1 MSNRPCVIRDT
12 AMGAFR
18 SSLEDEAF
26 ARREIELE
34 GAIDRAKAMDTIRA
48 LRFLAEED
56 TEKPVTLLINSE
68 GGSVVDGLAIF
79 DTMQALPCPVRTICA
94 GEASS
99 MAAVILAGGSKGN
112 RFILPNAQVMIHDPI
127 LTGCGGPALTVDA
140 ISQRLMRTRKLVA
153 GIMAECT
160 GRSVEEILVKT
171 AKDTFFTAD
180 EAVEY
185 GLVDS
190 VIKTWGGD
198 MCAAG

>member
-1 MSNRPCVIRDT
+1 
-12 AMGAFR
+12 
-18 SSLEDEAF
+18 
-26 ARREIELE
+26 
-34 GAIDRAKAMDTIRA
+34 
-48 LRFLAEED
+48 
-56 TEKPVTLLINSE
+56 
-68 GGSVVDGLAIF
+68 
-79 DTMQALPCPVRTICA
+79 
-94 GEASS
+94 
-99 MAAVILAGGSKGN
+99 MAAIILAGGSKGN

-153 GIMAECT
+153 EILADCT
-160 GRSVEEILVKT
+160 GRSVEEILEKT

>member
-1 MSNRPCVIRDT
+1 MSNKPCVIRDT

-18 SSLEDEAF
+18 LPLEDEAF

-34 GAIDRAKAMDTIRA
+34 GSIDRAKAMDTIRA
-48 LRFLAEED
+48 MRFLAEEG
-56 TEKPVTLLINSE
+56 TEKPITLLINSE

-79 DTMQALPCPVRTICA
+79 DTMRALPCPVRTICA

-99 MAAVILAGGSKGN
+99 MASVILAGGSKGN

-153 GIMAECT
+153 EIMAECT
-160 GRSVEEILVKT
+160 GKSVEEILEKT
-171 AKDTFFTAD
+171 ARDTFFTAN
-180 EAVEY
+180 EAVEF

-190 VIKTWGGD
+190 VIKTWGGGLY
-198 MCAAG
+198 AAG

>member
-1 MSNRPCVIRDT
+1 MSNKPCVIRDT
-12 AMGAFR
+12 VMGAFR

-26 ARREIELE
+26 GRREIELD
-34 GAIDRAKAMDTIRA
+34 GTIDRAKAMDTIRA
-48 LRFLAEED
+48 LRFLAEEE
-56 TEKPVTLLINSE
+56 TEKPITLLINSE
-68 GGSVVDGLAIF
+68 GGSVVDGLAIY
-79 DTMQALPCPVRTICA
+79 DTMKALPCPVRTICV

-99 MAAVILAGGSKGN
+99 MAAVILAGGEKGH
-112 RFILPNAQVMIHDPI
+112 RCILPNAQVMIHDPI

-160 GRSVEEILVKT
+160 GRSVEEILEKT
-171 AKDTFFTAD
+171 ARDTFFTAN
-180 EAVEY
+180 EAVEF

>member
-1 MSNRPCVIRDT
+1 MSSKPCVIRDT

-34 GAIDRAKAMDTIRA
+34 GTIDRGKAMDTIRA

-56 TEKPVTLLINSE
+56 TEKPVPLLLTSE
-68 GGSVVDGLAIF
+68 GGSVVDGLAIY
-79 DTMQALPCPVRTICA
+79 DTMKALPCPVRTICL

-99 MAAVILAGGSKGN
+99 MAAIILAGGEKGH
-112 RFILPNAQVMIHDPI
+112 RCILPNAQVMIHDPI

-153 GIMAECT
+153 GIMADCT
-160 GRSVEEILVKT
+160 GRSVEEILEKT
-171 AKDTFFTAD
+171 AKDTFFAAD
-180 EAVEY
+180 EAVEF

-190 VIKTWGGD
+190 VIQSWGGD
-198 MCAAG
+198 MYAAG

>member
-48 LRFLAEED
+48 MRFLAED
-56 TEKPVTLLINSE
+56 NSEKQITLLINSE

-79 DTMQALPCPVRTICA
+79 DTMRALPCSVRTICA

-153 GIMAECT
+153 EIMAECT
-160 GRSVEEILVKT
+160 GKSVEEILEKT
-171 AKDTFFTAD
+171 ARDTFFTAN
-180 EAVEY
+180 EAVEF

-190 VIKTWGGD
+190 VIKTWGGGLY
-198 MCAAG
+198 AAG

>member
-1 MSNRPCVIRDT
+1 MSNKPCVIRDT

-26 ARREIELE
+26 ARREIELD
-34 GAIDRAKAMDTIRA
+34 GTIDRAKAMDTIRA

-56 TEKPVTLLINSE
+56 TEKPITLLINSE

-79 DTMQALPCPVRTICA
+79 DTMRALPCPVRTICA

-99 MAAVILAGGSKGN
+99 MAAIILAGGSKGN
-112 RFILPNAQVMIHDPI
+112 RYILPNGQVMIHDPI

-153 GIMAECT
+153 EILAECT
-160 GRSVEEILVKT
+160 GRSVEEILEKT
-171 AKDTFFTAD
+171 AKDSFFTAD
-180 EAVEY
+180 EAVEF

>member
-1 MSNRPCVIRDT
+1 MNRPCVIRDT

-56 TEKPVTLLINSE
+56 TEKPITLLISSE
-68 GGSVVDGLAIF
+68 GGSVVDGLAIY
-79 DTMQALPCPVRTICA
+79 DTMKALPCPVRTICV

-153 GIMAECT
+153 EIMAECT
-160 GRSVEEILVKT
+160 GKSVEEILEKT
-171 AKDTFFTAD
+171 ARGTFFTAN
-180 EAVEY
+180 EAVEF

-190 VIKTWGGD
+190 VIKTWGGGLY
-198 MCAAG
+198 AAG

>member
-1 MSNRPCVIRDT
+1 MSNKPCVIRDT

-48 LRFLAEED
+48 MRFLAEENS
-56 TEKPVTLLINSE
+56 EKPITLLINSE

-79 DTMQALPCPVRTICA
+79 DTMRALPCPVRTICA

-153 GIMAECT
+153 EIMAECT
-160 GRSVEEILVKT
+160 GKSVEEILEKT

-198 MCAAG
+198 MYAAG

>member
-160 GRSVEEILVKT
+160 GRSVEEILEKT

>member
-1 MSNRPCVIRDT
+1 MNRPCVIRDT

-48 LRFLAEED
+48 MRFLAED
-56 TEKPVTLLINSE
+56 NSEKQITLLINSE
-68 GGSVVDGLAIF
+68 GGSVVDGLAIY
-79 DTMQALPCPVRTICA
+79 DTMKALPCPVRTICA

-153 GIMAECT
+153 EIMAECT
-160 GRSVEEILVKT
+160 GKSEEEILEKT
-171 AKDTFFTAD
+171 ARDTFFTAN
-180 EAVEY
+180 EAVEF

-198 MCAAG
+198 MYAAG

>member
-1 MSNRPCVIRDT
+1 MSNKPCVIHDT
-12 AMGAFR
+12 AQGVFR

-48 LRFLAEED
+48 MRFLAED
-56 TEKPVTLLINSE
+56 NSEKQITLLINSE

-79 DTMQALPCPVRTICA
+79 DTMRALPCPVWTICA

-99 MAAVILAGGSKGN
+99 MAAIILAGGSKGN

-153 GIMAECT
+153 EIMAECT
-160 GRSVEEILVKT
+160 GKSVEEILEKT
-171 AKDTFFTAD
+171 ARDTFFTAN
-180 EAVEY
+180 EAVEF

-198 MCAAG
+198 MYAAG

>member
-1 MSNRPCVIRDT
+1 MSNKPCVIRDT

-26 ARREIELE
+26 ARREIELD
-34 GAIDRAKAMDTIRA
+34 GTIDRAKAMDTIRA

-56 TEKPVTLLINSE
+56 IEKPITLLINSE

-79 DTMQALPCPVRTICA
+79 DTMRALPCPVRTICA

-140 ISQRLMRTRKLVA
+140 INQRLMRTRKLVA
-153 GIMAECT
+153 EILADCT
-160 GRSVEEILVKT
+160 GRSVEEILEKT

-180 EAVEY
+180 EAVEF

-198 MCAAG
+198 MYAAG

>member
-153 GIMAECT
+153 EIMAECT
-160 GRSVEEILVKT
+160 GKSVEEILEKT
-171 AKDTFFTAD
+171 ARDTFFTAN
-180 EAVEY
+180 EAVEF

-198 MCAAG
+198 MYAAG

>member
-1 MSNRPCVIRDT
+1 MSSKPCVIRDT

-68 GGSVVDGLAIF
+68 GGSVVDGLAIY
-79 DTMQALPCPVRTICA
+79 DTMKALPCPVRTICL

-99 MAAVILAGGSKGN
+99 MAAIILAGGEKGH
-112 RFILPNAQVMIHDPI
+112 RCILPNAQVMIHDPI

-153 GIMAECT
+153 GIMADCT
-160 GRSVEEILVKT
+160 GRSVEEILEKT
-171 AKDTFFTAD
+171 AKDTFFAAD
-180 EAVEY
+180 EAVEF
-185 GLVDS
+185 GLADS

-198 MCAAG
+198 MYAAG